1 MVRSEKMFLRAE
13 EVAELMEI
21 SVPYAYKLIRQMNRE
36 LEKKDCIVINGRID
50 SKFFFDHFYG
60 TREGNRKQKCQRGFA
75 TKREA
80 QDYEAQFVL
89 KKKADINMTLESF
102 CALYESDIRPRIKET
117 TWITKENIIRTKIL
131 PYLGKRR
138 LCDITA
144 KDVVDWQNAIID
156 LKSANGKPISKTFQ
170 KTIHAQLSAI
180 FNHAMKYYELPIN
193 PAQCAG
199 GIGAEESREMEFWTK
214 EEYLK
219 FAEVMMDRTI
229 FYYAFE
235 VLYWSGIRE
244 GELLALTPSDF
255 DFEKQTLRIDK
266 NYQRIGT
273 RDIIQTPKTSYSTRT
288 VKIPKFLCDEMQ
300 DCLKQFYHIGPND
313 RIFPLTKHRLY
324 TAMKS
329 GREQAGVKKIRVH
342 DLRHSHVSLLINSG
356 FSAFEIG
363 KRVGHSAEKITL
375 RYAHL
380 FPGKQDDMAK
390 FLDQERK
397 DTVEKEEN

>member
-1 MVRSEKMFLRAE
+1 M
-13 EVAELMEI
+13 
-21 SVPYAYKLIRQMNRE
+21 IRYMDWQ
-36 LEKKDCIVINGRID
+36 
-50 SKFFFDHFYG
+50 
-60 TREGNRKQKCQRGFA
+60 GNRKQKCQRGFE

-80 QDYEAQFVL
+80 QDFEAQFIL
-89 KKKADINMTLESF
+89 KQRADIDMTLESF
-102 CALYESDIRPRIKET
+102 CELYEEDIKPRLKET

-131 PYLGKRR
+131 PYLGKRK
-138 LCDITA
+138 LSEINA
-144 KDVVDWQNAIID
+144 KNIVDWQNTIIK
-156 LKSANGKPISKTFQ
+156 LKGVNGKPISPTYQ

-180 FNHAMKYYELPIN
+180 FNHAMKYYELSVN
-193 PAQCAG
+193 PAQRAG
-199 GIGAEESREMEFWTK
+199 GIGAEESREMKFWTK

-219 FAEVMMDRTI
+219 FAEVMMDRPI

-255 DFEKQTLRIDK
+255 NFEKRTLRIDK
-266 NYQRIGT
+266 NYQRIGR
-273 RDIIQTPKTSYSTRT
+273 RDVIQTPKTSYSSRT
-288 VKIPKFLCDEMQ
+288 VKIPNFLCDEMK
-300 DCLKQFYHIGPND
+300 DCLKQFYHIGPHD

-324 TAMKS
+324 TAIKTGS
-329 GREQAGVKKIRVH
+329 EQAGVKKIRVH

-380 FPGKQDDMAK
+380 FPGKQDDMAD

-397 DTVEKEEN
+397 ESFGEKEEKRNVS

>member
-1 MVRSEKMFLRAE
+1 MPVYKNKNGNGWYVMVR
-13 EVAELMEI
+13 
-21 SVPYAYKLIRQMNRE
+21 YTDWQ
-36 LEKKDCIVINGRID
+36 
-50 SKFFFDHFYG
+50 
-60 TREGNRKQKCQRGFA
+60 GNRKQKCQRGFA

-193 PAQCAG
+193 PAQRAG

-219 FAEVMMDRTI
+219 FAEVMMDRPI

-255 DFEKQTLRIDK
+255 DIEKQTLRIDK

-329 GREQAGVKKIRVH
+329 GSEQAGVKKIRVH